1 MLNLEEEVRV
11 QTGPR
16 VYSLEGSWLI
26 LHLRV
31 LLKKEAVT
39 NSVLHIPLLLF
50 IKTQEQLGKGDEGLY
65 I

>member
-1 MLNLEEEVRV
+1 MLNIEEEVRV
-11 QTGPR
+11 QAGPR
-16 VYSLEGSWLI
+16 VYPLKGSWLI

-50 IKTQEQLGKGDEGLY
+50 IKTQEQLGKGDEELY

>member
-1 MLNLEEEVRV
+1 MLNIGEGGKGAGWPEGLF
-11 QTGPR
+11 P
-16 VYSLEGSWLI
+16 EGSWLI

-50 IKTQEQLGKGDEGLY
+50 IKTQEQLGKGDEGQ
-65 I
+65 

>member
-1 MLNLEEEVRV
+1 MLNIEEEVRV
-11 QTGPR
+11 QAGLR
-16 VYSLEGSWLI
+16 VYSLEGSWLN
-26 LHLRV
+26 LRV